1 MAYFLSTKM
10 PEVEVQHTEV
20 EMQHPEV
27 EAQHPEVEAQ
37 RRKCII
43 RT

>member
-1 MAYFLSTKM
+1 MAYYLSSEM
-10 PEVEVQHTEV
+10 PEV